1 MILIIDSNELLMKAI
16 FIWRKSKTIP
26 FEYFYLLQLFK
37 YLKMFQY
44 QTVYLAADKDDSWR
58 KAIFTSY
65 KENRKK
71 LRDSF
76 PDIPWEK
83 IFNNYDKLLQNINL
97 LTSINSIQIPHLEG
111 DDIISALCH
120 IYKDQNKVVISQD
133 RDLSQLIK
141 IPNTKV
147 YSTRS
152 NKFRTLEEAEKTI
165 AKKISSGDSSD
176 DIPKA
181 NSLTEKIRNC
191 LLIDLVNLPQVI
203 IDEVYNYIKNIR
215 KEIDVSKFLSIYKYR
230 FLEKYKEILK

>member
-1 MILIIDSNELLMKAI
+1 
-16 FIWRKSKTIP
+16 
-26 FEYFYLLQLFK
+26 
-37 YLKMFQY
+37 MFQY
-44 QTVYLAADKDDSWR
+44 QTVYLAADKYDSWR
-58 KAIFTSY
+58 KAIFTPY
-65 KENRKK
+65 KEKRKK

-76 PDIPWEK
+76 PDIPWKK
-83 IFNNYDKLLQNINL
+83 IFSDYNKLLQDINL

-120 IYKDQNKVVISQD
+120 IYKDQSKVVVSQD
-133 RDLSQLIK
+133 KDLSQLVK

-176 DIPKA
+176 DIPKSS
-181 NSLTEKIRNC
+181 SLTEKIRNC

-203 IDEVYNYIKNIR
+203 IDEVYNYIKSVR
-215 KEIDVSKFLSIYKYR
+215 KEINVNKFLSIYKYK